1 MNGFDLLVINDDI
14 KRDMLS
20 RICEVIKEQ
29 QSQRLFLVINTL
41 GGLPGIAYRAMRDRL
56 PILCSALGDAG
67 QLVQDSHPESPSYL
81 CGSNGEG
88 PHG

>member
-41 GGLPGIAYRAMRDRL
+41 GGLPGIAYRT
-56 PILCSALGDAG
+56 
-67 QLVQDSHPESPSYL
+67 H
-81 CGSNGEG
+81 
-88 PHG
+88 